1 MAARD
6 LSNSPRHSQQ
16 TTSLR
21 VSRYDQVAGTLLSTL
36 LVLGVVTLMMFLI
49 WLSSRLTWEAKAV
62 PVTVLEDVGGGGSGQ
77 VLGSEQQFEEP
88 SPVEVQPTTSEQV
101 PVEQTLNSISAV
113 VAAKAPDFDAIYGSP
128 TVGAGEGTGTGDG
141 RGKGPGGPG
150 TSDGIPAYDRWEFR
164 MSAAN
169 LDEYAKQL
177 DFFKVELGVVGGG
190 NPNVDYIANLSAAK
204 PTVRVGDPKNEQ
216 RLRFLH
222 RSGELRAGD
231 RQLAAKAGVKTDG
244 RVVFQFYNDATY
256 RVLLALEAA
265 RKGNR
270 RIKDVRR
277 TVFGVKASRGQY
289 EFYVIDQQYL
299 GSS

>member
-1 MAARD
+1 M
-6 LSNSPRHSQQ
+6 
-16 TTSLR
+16 
-21 VSRYDQVAGTLLSTL
+21 LLATL
-36 LVLGVVTLMMFLI
+36 LVMGTVTVLMSIILFANRMF
-49 WLSSRLTWEAKAV
+49 RPQVAP
-62 PVTVLEDVGGGGSGQ
+62 PVTVLEDVGGGGSGT

-88 SPVEVQPTTSEQV
+88 SAGEVPQSGVQLPVDHELQAVA
-101 PVEQTLNSISAV
+101 AV

-128 TVGAGEGTGTGDG
+128 TLGSGEGTGTGDG

-150 TSDGIPAYDRWEFR
+150 TSDGIPAYERWEIR

-177 DFFKVELGVVGGG
+177 DFFKVELAVAGGG
-190 NPNVDYIANLSAAK
+190 SPIVEYISNLASAK
-204 PTVRVGDPKNEQ
+204 PTVRVGDPKDEH

-244 RVVFQFYNDATY
+244 RVVFQFYNEATY
-256 RVLLALEAA
+256 KSLLALEAT

-277 TVFGVKASRGQY
+277 TVFGVKANQGRY
-289 EFYVIDQQYL
+289 EFYVIDQQYM
-299 GSS
+299 GS